1 MAVAGAQRTF
11 EQELARLHART
22 RGRKSCSK
30 SRACLREH
38 AEELSQ
44 LESLSIGKPISDAR
58 DEIAMGARTFEYYAG
73 AISNFFGQTIPVARG
88 GFDFTL
94 RQPMGVVAA
103 IVPWNFPFPI
113 ATWKVAPALAAGNCV
128 VLKPARQSPLTA
140 LRLGELAAEAGLPA
154 GALQVLAGS
163 GRGDGRRAGASIR
176 WSAKFPLPVRR
187 PSARTSWQLAARDIK
202 RVSLELGGKSPNIIF
217 ADADLEKAAA
227 TSPMSVFA
235 NTGQDCCARSR
246 VFVERSVYEKF
257 VELFVQATRKIVVGD
272 PAKAETADRPAGFG
286 AAARDAWKP
295 FCQPPNR
302 RSIKILC
309 GGDRPARKGYYLNP
323 AVVVGCETSDRV
335 WREEIFGPVA
345 CIRPFDREE
354 EMLAEVNA
362 SPYGLSGSLWTND
375 LKRALRVSRRVESGV
390 LERQLPQQR
399 PPGSALWRVQ
409 AKRPGPRPGHGGDG
423 GLHGTQEHLRRGL
436 NATMNLPSLKTKI
449 ARKEI
454 DTVLMVFPDGFGRL
468 IGKRLTAHYFL
479 DHALKER
486 HARLQLSPDPE
497 HGNGAAGR
505 FSAGQLGKRL
515 RRF

>member
-1 MAVAGAQRTF
+1 MF
-11 EQELARLHART
+11 EIARVL
-22 RGRKSCSK
+22 
-30 SRACLREH
+30 RAH
-38 AEELSQ
+38 AEELAQ
-44 LESLSIGKPISDAR
+44 MESLSIGKPISDAR

-73 AISNFFGQTIPVARG
+73 AISKFYGQTIPVWRG

-140 LRLGELAAEAGLPA
+140 LRLGELAAQAGLPA

-163 GRGDGRRAGASIR
+163 GEEIGDALVQH
-176 WSAKFPLPVRR
+176 PLVRKISFTGSTVVGSR
-187 PSARTSWQLAARDIK
+187 IMQLAALDVK

-217 ADADLEKAAA
+217 ADADVEKAAA

-246 VFVERSVYEKF
+246 VFVERSVYETF
-257 VELFVQATRKIVVGD
+257 VELFVQATGKIVVDD
-272 PAKAETADRPAGFG
+272 PAKVETQIGPLVSKSQRESVEAFLQTVKSPHL
-286 AAARDAWKP
+286 
-295 FCQPPNR
+295 N
-302 RSIKILC
+302 ILR

-335 WREEIFGPVA
+335 WREEIFGPVV
-345 CIRPFDREE
+345 CIRPFEREE

-390 LERQLPQQR
+390 LSVNCHNSLHVEAPF
-399 PPGSALWRVQ
+399 
-409 AKRPGPRPGHGGDG
+409 GGFKQS
-423 GLHGTQEHLRRGL
+423 GLGRDLGL
-436 NATMNLPSLKTKI
+436 AAMEGYTELKNIYI
-449 ARKEI
+449 AE
-454 DTVLMVFPDGFGRL
+454 
-468 IGKRLTAHYFL
+468 
-479 DHALKER
+479 
-486 HARLQLSPDPE
+486 
-497 HGNGAAGR
+497 
-505 FSAGQLGKRL
+505 
-515 RRF
+515 